1 MIKRARGVITV
12 KMVELDSANKDR
24 NQIIARVLIVL
35 ILVADLL
42 RIVIGETNL
51 YVDGGWLP
59 LFIESVLLI
68 LAFGVIVSDKTM
80 YRDNLAILPPWLLTL
95 SLCFFITVAVTAYT
109 SDVRSGSVFMA
120 SHWVLYFF
128 LAYLAYVTAMSN
140 DNIVVIAAYCLLAAV
155 SLYAFFYLDYVLKV
169 YIDIGSLDS
178 LTVYD
183 FPYRNYVREAGI
195 YWGGGFCLA
204 LILLGEKKDS
214 IIVTALLFSL
224 CCLFL
229 SLVIWTSTRA
239 AMVSVIAVFIV
250 MACLDSRYRAMRFG
264 LMAIAIVA
272 CALFVNDLI
281 DGLNANQGM
290 GRLAGKVDHLLEG
303 RIDKFS
309 SNRFT
314 IWVEYLVYLK
324 DHWLLGSGEAS
335 HYLIRSEKLRHRSH
349 PENMLLYFWVNWGVI
364 GLGVMISLMSWLVI
378 GSLKKMAAS
387 SQSLGFLL
395 SFSLVSYVLS
405 AALIEAG
412 FIRTFDK
419 VWFFVFAGFLIAGQV
434 KNRKAVSGKPSNIVK
449 TGLLISGSVASLFL
463 LVGLIEI
470 QLVSNKNV
478 VSNPQWQSTLI
489 SQYPAHTY
497 RFAYQEQIM
506 HEQYYLM
513 SEQPGAQRKYLK
525 LMSKICSLRRCR
537 VDAEQLLSNVSGND

>member
-1 MIKRARGVITV
+1 
-12 KMVELDSANKDR
+12 MVELGSANKDR

-51 YVDGGWLP
+51 YVHGGWLP
-59 LFIESVLLI
+59 LFIESILLI
-68 LAFGVIVSDKTM
+68 LAFGVIVSDETM
-80 YRDNLAILPPWLLTL
+80 CRDSLAILPPWLLTL
-95 SLCFFITVAVTAYT
+95 SLCFFITLAVTAYT
-109 SDVRSGSVFMA
+109 SDLRSGSVFMA

-140 DNIVVIAAYCLLAAV
+140 DNIVVVAAYCLLAAV
-155 SLYAFFYLDYVLKV
+155 SLYAVFYIDYVLTV
-169 YIDIGSLDS
+169 YIDKGSLDS
-178 LTVYD
+178 LTDYD
-183 FPYRNYVREAGI
+183 FPYRNYIREAGI

-224 CCLFL
+224 CCLLL

-239 AMVSVIAVFIV
+239 AMVAVIAVFIV

-272 CALFVNDLI
+272 CALFVNGLL

-303 RIDKFS
+303 RVDKFS
-309 SNRFT
+309 SNRFA
-314 IWVEYLVYLK
+314 IWGKYLVYLK

-349 PENMLLYFWVNWGVI
+349 PENMILYFWVNWGVI
-364 GLGVMISLMSWLVI
+364 GLGAMISLMAWLVI

-387 SQSLGFLL
+387 SQSLVFLL

-434 KNRKAVSGKPSNIVK
+434 KNRKAVAVGGKPSKIVK

-463 LVGLIEI
+463 LLGLIEI

-478 VSNPQWQSTLI
+478 GSNPQWQSTLI
-489 SQYPAHTY
+489 SEYPAHTY
-497 RFAYQEQIM
+497 RFSYQEQIM

-513 SEQPGAQRKYLK
+513 SEQPGAQRKHLK

-537 VDAEQLLSNVSGND
+537 VDARQLLSNVSAND